1 MCINTNGYEGIS
13 ESDNEYDKLLK
24 TSPMVVWGEYGKEIT
39 YYAYV
44 DVYNR
49 PFLVKDEETLND
61 FVNDAATNDYNS
73 HQKNPNISDG
83 GIELDDFIKVEIKIS
98 EEKIEGGYEITL
110 LKINNQ
116 HNNFNSSENHILSY
130 RDELPDDDAQYDDEP
145 VNELY
150 LENIFEF
157 VFPIHIGTLKESY
170 YQNRDD
176 FPEESIDEV
185 KAHLTIKNL
194 K

>member
-1 MCINTNGYEGIS
+1 MIKCYGLLCINTDGYEYTS

-24 TSPMVVWGEYGKEIT
+24 TAAMVVDGEYGKEIT

-44 DVYNR
+44 DNHNQ

-61 FVNDAATNDYNS
+61 FVSDAATNDYDS
-73 HQKNPNISDG
+73 YQKNPNISDG

-98 EEKIEGGYEITL
+98 EEKIAGGYEITL

-130 RDELPDDDAQYDDEP
+130 RDELPDDDAQYDDDA
-145 VNELY
+145 VRELW
-150 LENIFEF
+150 LEKNLEF
-157 VFPIHIGTLKESY
+157 DYPIHIGTLEESY
-170 YQNRDD
+170 YQNRDR
-176 FPEESIDEV
+176 FF
-185 KAHLTIKNL
+185 
-194 K
+194 